1 MCIKTLSASTCKGLF
16 SSDIL
21 IGLITNKT
29 SNIRILNFTFEFQKV
44 TCNTKGLRMRYWQSS
59 YMYYVHTEKL
69 SKWQLTYI
77 CSRPVIIRTRRHF
90 LWKRLQTSKLFSQC
104 YISAVSIFR
113 FKNMTLKLMFKTILR
128 QHMQFLISLM
138 TC

>member
-44 TCNTKGLRMRYWQSS
+44 TGNTKGYAWGTDRAVTCIMFTLRNCPNDS
-59 YMYYVHTEKL
+59 
-69 SKWQLTYI
+69 
-77 CSRPVIIRTRRHF
+77 
-90 LWKRLQTSKLFSQC
+90 
-104 YISAVSIFR
+104 
-113 FKNMTLKLMFKTILR
+113 
-128 QHMQFLISLM
+128 
-138 TC
+138 